1 MLTPY
6 QLELIHGEIDGENT
20 PERSVEVRELVE
32 TQPEALALMTSLRAL
47 DVLFREV
54 PDRTPPPHLTQLIYN
69 AMPPN
74 SRASPRPGHA
84 QGTTQTITRWAIQRW
99 NVLTNLM
106 GELMLTK
113 KILIGATTAVAAIA
127 IIGYALV
134 DYPPSVFDAG
144 TIGANDDMKGV
155 QQAGR
160 YKGRP
165 MTEDDVTLSNPEIHA
180 LFQNDQVL
188 RLVKSD
194 AFREAMRND
203 AFRELQSSEAFRQL
217 SASDAYRELQSSAA
231 YRELQSSAAYRELQ
245 SSAAYRELQSSAAYR
260 ELQSS
265 AAYRELQSSAAFRQ
279 LSANDANREVSANDA
294 YREVMASDA
303 YRAVMANDAFRAVM
317 ANDAFRAVMAN
328 DAFRAVMAN
337 DAFRTVMANDAYR
350 QLQAN
355 DMFRALSRSQSLS
368 EAFLNQAM
376 RAQQ

>member
-20 PERSVEVRELVE
+20 PEASVEVRELVE
-32 TQPEALALMTSLRAL
+32 TQPEALRLMTSLRAL

-54 PDRTPPPHLTQLIYN
+54 PDRTPPPHLTQLIHN
-69 AMPPN
+69 AMPQN
-74 SRASPRPGHA
+74 SRASPRAGHA

-99 NVLTNLM
+99 NVFTNLM

-144 TIGANDDMKGV
+144 TIGAKDDMKGV

-217 SASDAYRELQSSAA
+217 SASDAFRELQSSAA
-231 YRELQSSAAYRELQ
+231 YRELQANAAYRELQ
-245 SSAAYRELQSSAAYR
+245 SNAAYRELQA
-260 ELQSS
+260 
-265 AAYRELQSSAAFRQ
+265 SAAFRQ
-279 LSANDANREVSANDA
+279 LSANES
-294 YREVMASDA
+294 YRAVMASDA
-303 YRAVMANDAFRAVM
+303 FRM
-317 ANDAFRAVMAN
+317 
-328 DAFRAVMAN
+328 
-337 DAFRTVMANDAYR
+337 VMANDAYR

-376 RAQQ
+376 RAQLQ